1 VQKVFDTFSAI
12 VQLPLLICVTHDQR
26 HGRLEKQRLREFR
39 EAEKAMEKAQEQ
51 ETKNLLREAKRAENE
66 ELTLKGGGR

>member
-1 VQKVFDTFSAI
+1 
-12 VQLPLLICVTHDQR
+12 
-26 HGRLEKQRLREFR
+26 
-39 EAEKAMEKAQEQ
+39 MEKAQEQ